1 MGSHLG
7 ILRLLEKYSDL
18 AKKGSVGLPKIFF
31 FQKKKYSLISVGSVY
46 CVSLRWGSFN
56 STYMFGWGARV
67 FGQRVST
74 NFDRYKKIF

>member
-31 FQKKKYSLISVGSVY
+31 FQKKKILPDQCGLWI
-46 CVSLRWGSFN
+46 LRFFALGEF
-56 STYMFGWGARV
+56 
-67 FGQRVST
+67 
-74 NFDRYKKIF
+74 